1 MSRVV
6 LITGASRGIGRAMAI
21 KFAES
26 GWLVAANYNKSEDRA
41 LQLKRMSDNI
51 YICKADVSNRN
62 EVNNMIENIRREL
75 GPICV
80 LINNAAVSSIK
91 MFSDITEEE
100 WDYTFDV
107 NIKGVYNCT
116 QEVLPDMIRKK
127 SGSIIN
133 ISSMWGQVGASCEVH
148 YSAAKAAIIG
158 FTKALAK
165 ELGPSFVRVNCIAP
179 GVVSTEMNMDVDLS
193 ALREETPLGRLGTAS
208 EVAECAYF
216 LASDNSSFITGQV
229 IGVNGGLVV

>member
-179 GVVSTEMNMDVDLS
+179 GVV
-193 ALREETPLGRLGTAS
+193 
-208 EVAECAYF
+208 
-216 LASDNSSFITGQV
+216 
-229 IGVNGGLVV
+229 

>member
-193 ALREETPLGRLGTAS
+193 ALREETPLGRLGTPEDIAG
-208 EVAECAYF
+208 AFPNF
-216 LASDNSSFITGQV
+216 LLF
-229 IGVNGGLVV
+229 

>member
-179 GVVSTEMNMDVDLS
+179 GVVSKEMNMDVDLS